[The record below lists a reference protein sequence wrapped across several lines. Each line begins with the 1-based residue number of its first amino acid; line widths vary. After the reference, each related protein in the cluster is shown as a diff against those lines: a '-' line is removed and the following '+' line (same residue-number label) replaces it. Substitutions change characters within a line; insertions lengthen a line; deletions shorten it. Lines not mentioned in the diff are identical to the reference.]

1 MAKWQVDAT
10 AEIPYPWTRSFVIE
24 RSTAGAAAS
33 EAVKLFRIAVKNKL
47 GRSKKLDEITL
58 KIRRDDITDD

>member
-10 AEIPYPWTRSFVIE
+10 SDIPYPWTRSFLIE

-33 EAVKLFRIAVKNKL
+33 EAVKLFRAAVKKKL

-58 KIRRDDITDD
+58 KIRRDYTRDD